1 MSPPTRKRRGSGS
14 KKDKKGK
21 KAKQRRKSTKSS
33 TQRKASYADGETA
46 PFWNKALERVYAQ
59 LPMPAMP
66 QGASTAAATSLS
78 SGCSSHDGRKWSSWC
93 SRRILKNKPLEPG
106 VRARA
111 DWRSHVAFPEGVTVV
126 SAEAI
131 AEAKAKEHEKKQQ
144 SSDAGRKKE
153 GLPPLLLEPK
163 PEKVLKV
170 RKLRVRLGV
179 EPRPGETP
187 KECKRRQE
195 RTLRDWA
202 GACRFTYNKALLSTR
217 ADPKNKNHIK
227 MPFKDALLRQR
238 FTEAQPNAKNA
249 ELAKKCEKHGFKAGK
264 FVEAHKWL
272 LETPADIRNEAIRD
286 LLKAEKSN
294 LAKARCESERRK
306 QHKAEGRPDELC
318 QKVHK
323 WKLRLKRRS
332 DMSSWTMALTPSCL
346 KRVTIDNRPER
357 RKHHVDDPL
366 PRRRCRKWTRLELPN
381 KFGAL
386 WLTEEVPRS
395 AIVPA
400 KWANAKKF
408 TLSSA
413 CRLTRDP
420 CGGWFLHVPFPEEK
434 QRPAQT
440 PESERTIIA
449 LDPGECIFQSAY
461 SVDHTVAYGNK
472 AEDDQ
477 KKARLEAARSAAVAA
492 YNAARMEGTP
502 TETHVNRAKRFK
514 AKLRWCPGN
523 GGANRLWAL
532 SEKIDNLVLARKVE
546 RRCLTVKARLNMTHE
561 IQRLRR
567 KLRNLVDDAHKKIA
581 LDLAL
586 HYDTILIPSFPVR
599 QMVMRER
606 DDGTRR
612 CLRSQTARSL
622 LNWAH
627 YRFRMFL
634 QHKALEHGKEVIV
647 CTEKYTSKG
656 CGKCGCVNGVQ
667 GREYKCKHVKGCGH
681 VGHRDGCAARNI
693 LLQYVVS

>member
-1 MSPPTRKRRGSGS
+1 
-14 KKDKKGK
+14 
-21 KAKQRRKSTKSS
+21 
-33 TQRKASYADGETA
+33 
-46 PFWNKALERVYAQ
+46 
-59 LPMPAMP
+59 MP
-66 QGASTAAATSLS
+66 QGASTAAATNLS

-111 DWRSHVAFPEGVTVV
+111 DWRSHLAFPEGVTVV

-144 SSDAGRKKE
+144 ASDAKREKE

-179 EPRPGETP
+179 EPRQGETP
-187 KECKRRQE
+187 KQCKQRQE

-238 FTEAQPNAKNA
+238 FTEVTANAK
-249 ELAKKCEKHGFKAGK
+249 LAKDCEEDGFKVGE
-264 FVEAHKWL
+264 FLEGRKWL
-272 LETPADIRNEAIRD
+272 LNTPADLRNEAICD
-286 LLKAEKSN
+286 LRKAQQSN
-294 LAKARCESERRK
+294 LAKARCERERRK
-306 QHKAEGRPDELC
+306 QHKAEGRPDRLC

-323 WKLRLKRRS
+323 WKLRLKRRG
-332 DMSSWTMALTPSCL
+332 DMSSWTMALSPACL
-346 KRVTIDNRPER
+346 KNVTVDNRPER
-357 RKHHVDDPL
+357 RKRHVDDPL
-366 PRRRCRKWTRLELPN
+366 PRRRCSKWTGLELPN
-381 KFGAL
+381 DFGAL

-400 KWANAKKF
+400 RWVNAKKL
-408 TLSSA
+408 LSSA

-420 CGGWFLHVPFPEEK
+420 CGGSFLHVPFPEEK

-449 LDPGECIFQSAY
+449 LNPRECTFQSAY

-492 YNAARMEGTP
+492 
-502 TETHVNRAKRFK
+502 
-514 AKLRWCPGN
+514 
-523 GGANRLWAL
+523 
-532 SEKIDNLVLARKVE
+532 
-546 RRCLTVKARLNMTHE
+546 
-561 IQRLRR
+561 
-567 KLRNLVDDAHKKIA
+567 
-581 LDLAL
+581 
-586 HYDTILIPSFPVR
+586 
-599 QMVMRER
+599 
-606 DDGTRR
+606 
-612 CLRSQTARSL
+612 
-622 LNWAH
+622 
-627 YRFRMFL
+627 
-634 QHKALEHGKEVIV
+634 
-647 CTEKYTSKG
+647 
-656 CGKCGCVNGVQ
+656 
-667 GREYKCKHVKGCGH
+667 
-681 VGHRDGCAARNI
+681 
-693 LLQYVVS
+693 